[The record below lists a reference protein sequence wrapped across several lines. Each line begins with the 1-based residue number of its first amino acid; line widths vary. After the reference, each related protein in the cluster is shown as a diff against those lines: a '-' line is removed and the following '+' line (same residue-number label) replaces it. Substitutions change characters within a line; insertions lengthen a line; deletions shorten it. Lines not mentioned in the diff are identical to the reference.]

1 LYLTI
6 HHHLLAL
13 HGQSIQDIKEVWSHP
28 MAILQCNKFFRDY
41 PDIKLI
47 EEKDTAEV
55 AKRIQEQKIYNVA
68 AIASKQAAG
77 MYGLAIIEDDIQT
90 IKNNATRFFIL
101 KKGLETPCHE
111 SKMGGVP
118 NKASLKFITKH
129 KTGSLAEV
137 LDILAKHEISLTKIQ
152 SMPII
157 DKQWTYAFFIDLLID
172 DFKLY
177 ENALHLIQ
185 KKVVHLKILGEYQQ
199 NSKGDV

>member
-1 LYLTI
+1 
-6 HHHLLAL
+6 
-13 HGQSIQDIKEVWSHP
+13 
-28 MAILQCNKFFRDY
+28 
-41 PDIKLI
+41 
-47 EEKDTAEV
+47 
-55 AKRIQEQKIYNVA
+55 
-68 AIASKQAAG
+68 
-77 MYGLAIIEDDIQT
+77 
-90 IKNNATRFFIL
+90 
-101 KKGLETPCHE
+101 
-111 SKMGGVP
+111 MGGVL
-118 NKASLKFITKH
+118 NKESLKFITKH

-157 DKQWTYAFFIDLLID
+157 DKQWSYAFFIDLLID